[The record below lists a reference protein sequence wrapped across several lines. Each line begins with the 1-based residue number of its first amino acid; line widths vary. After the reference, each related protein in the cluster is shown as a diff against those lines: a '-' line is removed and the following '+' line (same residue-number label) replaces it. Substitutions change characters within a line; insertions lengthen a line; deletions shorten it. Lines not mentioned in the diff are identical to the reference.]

1 VAADLECVMGTAQ
14 RRALFACYIAD
25 ADKVL
30 VNVINSFSDFT
41 VEESYSLVKAHDALK
56 SVISSMKN
64 RGSV

>member
-1 VAADLECVMGTAQ
+1 MGTAQ

-41 VEESYSLVKAHDALK
+41 VEESCSLVKAHDALK
-56 SVISSMKN
+56 FVVASLKSREV
-64 RGSV
+64 